1 MQAII
6 KLLTSIFIFKNL
18 LKEVMKKQDLPKII
32 PIFPLSNFII
42 FPDTTVPLNIFEPRY
57 VEMINDSMKKNKL
70 IGLIQPKNNNVNSIV
85 DLHET
90 GCLGKITNFKN
101 SSNGTCL
108 IELNGLTRF
117 KITKEIKNDKLYREC
132 EVNFEYY
139 QDDLKLQKEEI
150 KFSDLEL
157 IFKDLKSLFEKKG
170 YVINWKSLEKQNLNE
185 TINALAMASPF
196 SLEEKQILL
205 ESKNLEIRKSR
216 IAEILRTYSY
226 DNFDNTTVQ

>member
-1 MQAII
+1 
-6 KLLTSIFIFKNL
+6 
-18 LKEVMKKQDLPKII
+18 MKKQDLPKII
-32 PIFPLSNFII
+32 PVFPLSNFII

-57 VEMINDSMKKNKL
+57 VEMINDSMEKNKL
-70 IGLIQPKNNNVNSIV
+70 IGLIQPKNNNVNSVI

-90 GCLGKITNFKN
+90 GCLGKIINFKN

-108 IELNGLTRF
+108 IELNGLARF
-117 KITKEIKNDKLYREC
+117 KITKEIMNNKLYREC

-139 QDDLKLQKEEI
+139 QDDLNLQKEEL

-170 YVINWKSLEKQNLNE
+170 YIINWKSLEKQNLNE

-205 ESKNLEIRKSR
+205 ESKNLEIRKNK
-216 IAEILRTYSY
+216 IAEILNTYNH
-226 DNFDNTTVQ
+226 DNFYNTTVQ